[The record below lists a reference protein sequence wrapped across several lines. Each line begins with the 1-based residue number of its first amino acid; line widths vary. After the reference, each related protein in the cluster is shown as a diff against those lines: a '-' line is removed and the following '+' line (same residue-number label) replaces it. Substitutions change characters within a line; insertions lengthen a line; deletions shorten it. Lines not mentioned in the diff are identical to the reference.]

1 MAQQTV
7 RDSER
12 LAKLSEGKCDVD
24 DVEAVIDR
32 VVDVAV
38 LGLIAGGTG
47 KVEPESIGAR
57 RARMS

>member
-1 MAQQTV
+1 V